1 MRAQDFQTNV
11 SSLGTET
18 VVALSGELDVAS
30 SQGFTEELI
39 RLIDGGTTELVIDL
53 TRLDFIDSTGLS
65 AILQANRKLDGKGQL
80 VLREPTPL
88 VRQVLEVTGLTG
100 ALRIEP

>member
-1 MRAQDFQTNV
+1 MRAQEFRTDI

-18 VVALSGELDVAS
+18 VVSLSGELDVAS

-39 RLIDGGTTELVIDL
+39 GLIDSGTTELVIDL
-53 TRLDFIDSTGLS
+53 TRLAFIDSTGLS

>member
-1 MRAQDFQTNV
+1 MRAQEFQTNV

-18 VVALSGELDVAS
+18 VVALCGELDVAS

-39 RLIDGGTTELVIDL
+39 GLIDGGTTELVIDL
-53 TRLDFIDSTGLS
+53 TQLAFIDSTGLS

>member
-1 MRAQDFQTNV
+1 MRTQEFHTDV

-30 SQGFTEELI
+30 SQGFTEQLI
-39 RLIDGGTTELVIDL
+39 SLIEGGTTELVIDL
-53 TRLDFIDSTGLS
+53 AQLAFIDSTGLS
-65 AILQANRKLDGKGQL
+65 AILQANRKLGGKGQL

-88 VRQVLEVTGLTG
+88 VRQVLEVTGLTA
-100 ALRIEP
+100 ALRIVP

>member
-1 MRAQDFQTNV
+1 MRAQEFHTVV
-11 SSLGTET
+11 SITPRET

-30 SQGFTEELI
+30 SQGLSEELI
-39 RLIDGGTTELVIDL
+39 NLIDGGTTELVIDL
-53 TRLDFIDSTGLS
+53 AQLAFIDSTGLS
-65 AILQANRKLDGKGQL
+65 AILQANKKLDGKGQL